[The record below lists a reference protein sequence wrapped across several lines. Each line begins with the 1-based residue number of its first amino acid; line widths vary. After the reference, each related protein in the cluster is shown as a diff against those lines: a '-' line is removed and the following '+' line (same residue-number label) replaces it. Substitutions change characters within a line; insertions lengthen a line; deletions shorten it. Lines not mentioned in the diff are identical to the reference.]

1 MNSDWLDV
9 AAADSV
15 PDGDIIAV
23 DSGLTAGREIA
34 LVRLGAEV
42 FAIDATCTHG
52 KAKLCGGFVEED
64 GSIECPLH
72 QGRFDV
78 RTGRALCAPLTQDLS
93 VHAVRVDGGRVL
105 VRLSAGP
112 AEQMQFSR
120 NPSAT

>member
-1 MNSDWLDV
+1 MNSEWFDV

-15 PDGDIIAV
+15 PDGDVVAV
-23 DSGLTAGREIA
+23 DPKHTAGREIA

-52 KAKLCGGFVEED
+52 SANLCGGFVEEG

-78 RTGRALCAPLTQDLS
+78 RSGRALCAPLTQDLA
-93 VHAVRVDGGRVL
+93 VHAVRLEGGRVFL
-105 VRLSAGP
+105 QLTEG
-112 AEQMQFSR
+112 
-120 NPSAT
+120 

>member
-1 MNSDWLDV
+1 MNPEWLDV

-15 PDGDIIAV
+15 PDGDVVAV
-23 DSGLTAGREIA
+23 NPEHTAGREIA

-52 KAKLCGGFVEED
+52 QANLCGGFVEQD

-78 RTGRALCAPLTQDLS
+78 RSGRALCAPLTQDLA
-93 VHAVRVDGGRVL
+93 VHAVRVEGGRVL
-105 VRLSAGP
+105 VRMSV
-112 AEQMQFSR
+112 Q
-120 NPSAT
+120 PSVRPSEH

>member
-1 MNSDWLDV
+1 MNHVWLDL

-15 PDGDIIAV
+15 PDGDIVAV

-52 KAKLCGGFVEED
+52 SANLCGGFVEED

-78 RTGRALCAPLTQDLS
+78 RSGRALCAPLTQDLA
-93 VHAVRVDGGRVL
+93 VHAVRVEDGRVL
-105 VRLSAGP
+105 VRMSAR
-112 AEQMQFSR
+112 MSVR
-120 NPSAT
+120 PSEN